1 MSTPNQIAIPD
12 ISELVTLHKKATAS
26 GNHERAQVA
35 NSAVAAVAK
44 AAAAAAEAEVLA
56 RFMRAV

>member
-1 MSTPNQIAIPD
+1 VA
-12 ISELVTLHKKATAS
+12 LHKQATAS

-44 AAAAAAEAEVLA
+44 AYAAAAEAEVLA